1 MQRDNPQA
9 EQETSRQRAYGERPD
24 EAAKSLENQTT
35 PSIAVRVGDT
45 EDHGFRRE
53 DKEETLNEAPVV
65 AASDE
70 RHPNVPDY
78 ADSDHG
84 DKALQP

>member
-9 EQETSRQRAYGERPD
+9 EQETNRQRAYGESPEERGKALA
-24 EAAKSLENQTT
+24 EQTG
-35 PSIAVRVGDT
+35 PSIAARVG
-45 EDHGFRRE
+45 EEENHGFRR
-53 DKEETLNEAPVV
+53 DEEPGTRNDAPVI

-84 DKALQP
+84 AKSD